1 MKPVLRPYI
10 SGGRSGFTERGVE
23 DYERRRYRGIDQ
35 RIVHAREVRMIRA
48 YFKVIRA
55 SEGGGRP
62 GAPAL
67 DIPCGYGRFTELLR
81 SGGWA
86 VVNSDLSWEMVRR
99 AKDKSGF
106 AGAVADAKRG
116 LPFPSGLFSLIFSVR
131 FFHHVHDPSDRAAI
145 LREFFRVS
153 SGWAVVSFYRANGF
167 HRLQRRI
174 RRLFHKSRTNIKM
187 IEPGRFEEEARAAGF
202 EAVKVTPL
210 FRGLHAYHL
219 ALLRKK

>member
-1 MKPVLRPYI
+1 MSSSNP
-10 SGGRSGFTERGVE
+10 SGERSGFTERGVE

-35 RIVHAREVRMIRA
+35 RIVHTREARMIRA

-55 SEGGGRP
+55 AEGGGRT

-67 DIPCGYGRFTELLR
+67 DLPCGYGRFTELLR
-81 SGGWA
+81 SAGWA
-86 VVNSDLSWEMVRR
+86 VINSDLSLEMVRR
-99 AKDKSGF
+99 ANDKSGF

-116 LPFPSGLFSLIFSVR
+116 LPFPPGLFGLIFSVR
-131 FFHHVHDPSDRAAI
+131 FFHHVHDPSDRAAV

-153 SGWAVVSFYRANGF
+153 AGWVVVSFYRVNGF
-167 HRLQRRI
+167 HKLQRRI
-174 RRLFHKSRTNIKM
+174 RRLFNKSRTNIKM
-187 IEPGRFEEEARAAGF
+187 IEAGQFEVEARAAGF
-202 EAVKVTPL
+202 ETVKVKPL